1 MSSFVSCSTYI
12 PVQSRIKAN
21 KNRVSEPLATFDQS
35 PMGWS
40 ALVYLTWRQYNA
52 DFEELVIGWLVH
64 WLITFKIESIF
75 TSHKVKVV
83 VMFCRCW
90 YTARPSL
97 NMSMTHGWRVMAGIP
112 PLASSAY
119 CFPFTSVIRWAHPL
133 PFVSVWQSSIHYES
147 VLWLQSMRW
156 VHTEVLQ
163 SLKPG
168 KSVPS
173 AQKM

>member
-1 MSSFVSCSTYI
+1 MRFASRRTYV
-12 PVQSRIKAN
+12 PVRSRIKAN

-119 CFPFTSVIRWAHPL
+119 CSPCTSAIRWVHPPSQAL
-133 PFVSVWQSSIHYES
+133 HFHLSVCQSSIHPERDCKAWAGFALS
-147 VLWLQSMRW
+147 LCWGL
-156 VHTEVLQ
+156 
-163 SLKPG
+163 SLKR
-168 KSVPS
+168 
-173 AQKM
+173 